1 MEAISEGQGCR
12 FPCSHQEEEKEKQ
25 SALPCL
31 SPSFR
36 KGTGQPPLQDSRT
49 AQHGE
54 APLGGRALC
63 SVSLVLF
70 RLVEVGDFGQQEVA
84 DKSFRMQAFSGGAG
98 WRKDMKIGRSGI
110 LKRAMTLVLDQ
121 RGPRKPGLVK
131 HLRGCP
137 EAGEFGMAP
146 MEWRKERQGTV

>member
-1 MEAISEGQGCR
+1 MFSSGR
-12 FPCSHQEEEKEKQ
+12 
-25 SALPCL
+25 
-31 SPSFR
+31 R
-36 KGTGQPPLQDSRT
+36 KGKAVSTPSPQPLFQEGDWAAPLQDSRT

-70 RLVEVGDFGQQEVA
+70 RLVEVGDFGQQKVA

-137 EAGEFGMAP
+137 EAGELGMAP

>member
-25 SALPCL
+25 SALPRL

-36 KGTGQPPLQDSRT
+36 KGTGQPHCRT

-70 RLVEVGDFGQQEVA
+70 RLVEVGDFCQQEVA
-84 DKSFRMQAFSGGAG
+84 DKIFRMQAFSGGPG
-98 WRKDMKIGRSGI
+98 WRKDMKMGRSGI
-110 LKRAMTLVLDQ
+110 LERAMALVLDQ

-146 MEWRKERQGTV
+146 MEWRKERQGIV